1 MARPLVLTADPA
13 LLDDLLRLAAAAGAE
28 PEVYDHASAAAPAWR
43 TAPLAVVG
51 WDLAADV
58 PAAGLPRRP
67 GLVLVG
73 QSVDDPAIWR
83 QAVTLGAEHVLFLP
97 DADAWLVDRLADSVG
112 AARRALVVAV
122 VGARGGAGATSFA
135 VALSLAAARE
145 GRRAMLVDADPYGGG
160 IDLAL
165 GAEDVGGPR
174 WEDFADGTAPVTGD
188 ALASAL
194 PRCGEVTV
202 LSWSRSGP
210 SAIPAGVVE
219 SLLGAARRG
228 SDLVVVDVPRSFD
241 EAARVALAAADVA
254 VVVCPAEVRAAAAGR
269 RVAESV
275 GLVVDDVRVVVR
287 GPSPTKLSGD
297 LVAEAVGLPLAG
309 WLEPEPGI
317 GRALDE
323 GRPPGRGGRGPLA
336 ELCAA
341 LLAELTPVAEE
352 AESPVGEVPV
362 AEGAVAEGAPA

>member
-1 MARPLVLTADPA
+1 MPRPLVLTADPT

-28 PEVYDHASAAAPAWR
+28 PEVHDHASGAAATWR

-58 PAAGLPRRP
+58 SAAGLPRRP

-73 QSVDDPAIWR
+73 QSIDDPAIWR

-97 DADAWLVDRLADSVG
+97 DADPWLVDRFADSVG
-112 AARRALVVAV
+112 TGRRAVVVAV

-174 WEDFADGTAPVTGD
+174 WEDFVGGAAPVTGD

-202 LSWSRSGP
+202 LSWSRSGTATIP
-210 SAIPAGVVE
+210 SSVVE
-219 SLLGAARRG
+219 SLLSAARRG

-241 EAARVALAAADVA
+241 ETARIALSAADVA
-254 VVVCPAEVRAAAAGR
+254 FVVCPAEVRAAAAGR

-275 GLVVDDVRVVVR
+275 GLLVDDVRVVVR
-287 GPSPTKLSGD
+287 GPSPTKLSGE
-297 LVAEAVGLPLAG
+297 LVSEAVGLPLAG

-323 GRPPGRGGRGPLA
+323 GLPPGRGGKGPLA
-336 ELCAA
+336 ELCASLVA
-341 LLAELTPVAEE
+341 DLAP
-352 AESPVGEVPV
+352 
-362 AEGAVAEGAPA
+362 VAEGAPA